1 MLPGVA
7 DRRRSVAVHI
17 LIDRIRPRCLKSRG
31 CPFGRDGTRLPTRA
45 WTGPHGRLTDYGPR
59 LGFYGRTAYGAP
71 SRAGTRGG
79 SAETR
84 VGRAPKPRNR
94 VGPSSRPVAA
104 RARPRPTCESFR
116 ERFRNGPVVHVPQT
130 CCTTPHS
137 AVLESQSGPQL
148 HTRLTGTGHS
158 AIRWSLRA
166 GRLRIRP
173 ALCAVCGGDQWANGQ
188 WGRFPP

>member
-59 LGFYGRTAYGAP
+59 LGFYGRSDGVRGTEPRRDARGKRGNAGRTRSQTA
-71 SRAGTRGG
+71 
-79 SAETR
+79 
-84 VGRAPKPRNR
+84 KPRA
-94 VGPSSRPVAA
+94 RPVAA

>member
-1 MLPGVA
+1 MPKIPRLSVRKGRNSPPKPGV
-7 DRRRSVAVHI
+7 DRA
-17 LIDRIRPRCLKSRG
+17 
-31 CPFGRDGTRLPTRA
+31 A
-45 WTGPHGRLTDYGPR
+45 
-59 LGFYGRTAYGAP
+59 RTAYGLRSPARLL
-71 SRAGTRGG
+71 RADGVRPVRGTEPRRDARGKRG
-79 SAETR
+79 NAGRTR
-84 VGRAPKPRNR
+84 SQTAKPR
-94 VGPSSRPVAA
+94 RPVAA

-166 GRLRIRP
+166 GRLRILP
-173 ALCAVCGGDQWANGQ
+173 ALCAVWGGDQC
-188 WGRFPP
+188 GRMGEIPLRRGAGTRHSCESDRTRNLHVIRS

>member
-1 MLPGVA
+1 MPKIPRL
-7 DRRRSVAVHI
+7 SV
-17 LIDRIRPRCLKSRG
+17 RKGRNSPPNPR
-31 CPFGRDGTRLPTRA
+31 TRA
-45 WTGPHGRLTDYGPR
+45 WTGPQPRTARTDYGPAR
-59 LGFYGRTAYGAP
+59 LLRADGVRGTRP

-79 SAETR
+79 KRGNAGRTR
-84 VGRAPKPRNR
+84 SQTAKPR
-94 VGPSSRPVAA
+94 RPVAA

>member
-1 MLPGVA
+1 MA
-7 DRRRSVAVHI
+7 DRRRPAIGSGSHI
-17 LIDRIRPRCLKSRG
+17 NRPY
-31 CPFGRDGTRLPTRA
+31 TPTM
-45 WTGPHGRLTDYGPR
+45 PKIPR
-59 LGFYGRTAYGAP
+59 LSVRKGRNSPPNPGVDRAARTAYGLRSPARLL
-71 SRAGTRGG
+71 RADGVRGTEPRRDARGKRG
-79 SAETR
+79 NAGRTR
-84 VGRAPKPRNR
+84 SQTAKPRA
-94 VGPSSRPVAA
+94 RPVAA

-188 WGRFPP
+188 WGRF